1 MTGLARRLAYLWAHL
16 CGWLWLYGGACRRQA
31 EQCRVPV
38 AAPVLPATPV
48 PEPPEPPEPSRYAC
62 AVVEVQD
69 TAEAHVERAG
79 WLASRSEPW
88 VRHMAVG
95 HCTTAAWLR
104 AARVEAGRLAS

>member
-1 MTGLARRLAYLWAHL
+1 MIRRLAYLWAHI

-31 EQCRVPV
+31 EQCRVP
-38 AAPVLPATPV
+38 ATP
-48 PEPPEPPEPSRYAC
+48 PEPRAVPTPEPPEPSRYAC
-62 AVVEVQD
+62 DVVEVRD
-69 TAEAHVERAG
+69 TAEAHVECAG

-88 VRHMAVG
+88 VRHVAVS